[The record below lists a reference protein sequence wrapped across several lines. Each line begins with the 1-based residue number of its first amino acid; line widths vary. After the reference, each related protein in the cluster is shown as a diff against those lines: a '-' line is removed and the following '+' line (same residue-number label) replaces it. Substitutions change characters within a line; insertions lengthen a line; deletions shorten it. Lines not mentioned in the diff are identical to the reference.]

1 MFVNGKPNFFTRGF
15 GTGSRLDLP
24 TQNAHDKLVVGRLA
38 AQSRPP
44 TRILAYFRERRLA
57 NQRAG
62 HWPTS
67 NSQIWGAKMM
77 YKSGFASGQV
87 HKFISKKLQ
96 ILHYILSVNLFAPPY
111 QGRGPKTTAI
121 FPMLPTTPKLAFG
134 GRESV
139 LGRLALLE
147 VGSEGRPRIFLRFPP
162 RIYPC

>member
-1 MFVNGKPNFFTRGF
+1 M
-15 GTGSRLDLP
+15 
-24 TQNAHDKLVVGRLA
+24 
-38 AQSRPP
+38 
-44 TRILAYFRERRLA
+44 
-57 NQRAG
+57 
-62 HWPTS
+62 
-67 NSQIWGAKMM
+67 
-77 YKSGFASGQV
+77 

-162 RIYPC
+162 LNLSPSGAPQNYLSNDAGRIIEEEDDDYTISE

>member
-1 MFVNGKPNFFTRGF
+1 M
-15 GTGSRLDLP
+15 
-24 TQNAHDKLVVGRLA
+24 
-38 AQSRPP
+38 
-44 TRILAYFRERRLA
+44 
-57 NQRAG
+57 
-62 HWPTS
+62 
-67 NSQIWGAKMM
+67 
-77 YKSGFASGQV
+77 

-162 RIYPC
+162 LVDRSPDDQSFLLICSFCSFIVFVKSHRFTKYLSHDSFMATARLSEKVPPSKKTLP